1 MRPTDKA
8 TGDSRSVQSL
18 AIIKNTNQ
26 QGFQRCFA
34 DVLNQS
40 LVSSVAHADH
50 YINLYYASIDKV
62 LSKLELRFS
71 GNDQEILCALG
82 DICHRETPD
91 KGRTIRK
98 VMGWKGILEPQEIF
112 FRYQIP
118 CMNFFRP

>member
-1 MRPTDKA
+1 MRRTDKA

-40 LVSSVAHADH
+40 LVSSVTHARYDH
-50 YINLYYASIDKV
+50 YINIYYASIDKV

-71 GNDQEILCALG
+71 GNDQEIPSVLWETSVTVKHLIRDG
-82 DICHRETPD
+82 PLEKLWGGRE
-91 KGRTIRK
+91 
-98 VMGWKGILEPQEIF
+98 F
-112 FRYQIP
+112 
-118 CMNFFRP
+118 